1 LEKPGDNFL
10 MSTTWA
16 EVTCESPAELVDQL
30 ADFLVTLSGNGVCIE
45 NLNVDT
51 FSLEGLADAP
61 VKMVKTYMISDAAL
75 HDKIEAI
82 EAFMQDLL
90 SSYPDFQFHPPKLFF
105 LHEEDWANNW
115 KQYFKPSR
123 IGRRIVIKPTWE
135 EWDAAED
142 AIILEIDPGM
152 AFGTGTHP
160 TSRLCLESM
169 ERIYFREVP
178 FDSSDFMILHSDF
191 LDVGTGSGIL
201 AIAAAKFG
209 AERIVALD
217 IDPKAVI
224 IAEQNLVLNH
234 VRDIVSL
241 STDPIREITGS
252 FAVIAANILA
262 EDLVRMAGDLAAKLR
277 KGGFL
282 ILSGILTEKEGVVFD
297 GFAGF
302 PLTPVETTREGEWSC
317 ITFRLES

>member
-1 LEKPGDNFL
+1 
-10 MSTTWA
+10 MSITWA
-16 EVTCESPAELVDQL
+16 EVTCESPAELVEQL

-51 FSLEGLADAP
+51 FSLEELADAP
-61 VKMVKTYMISDAAL
+61 VKMVKTYFISDAAL
-75 HDKIEAI
+75 QNKIDTIEAY
-82 EAFMQDLL
+82 MQKLL
-90 SSYPDFQFHPPKLFF
+90 CTYPGFALHPPEVFF
-105 LHEEDWANNW
+105 LQEEDWANNW
-115 KQYFKPSR
+115 KKHFKPSR

-135 EWDAAED
+135 EWDAAEG
-142 AIILEIDPGM
+142 AIILVIDPGM

-160 TSRLCLESM
+160 TSRLCLETI
-169 ERIYFREVP
+169 ERIYFREAP
-178 FDSSDFMILHSDF
+178 FNSSDIMTHCDF

-217 IDPKAVI
+217 IDPKAVS
-224 IAEQNLVLNH
+224 IAEQNLELNH

-241 STDPIREITGS
+241 STAPLSEITGS

-262 EDLVRMAGDLAAKLR
+262 EELVRMAKDLVGKLR

-282 ILSGILTEKEGVVFD
+282 ILSGILTEKEGAVIN

-302 PLTPVETTREGEWSC
+302 PLKLVETTREGEWSC
-317 ITFRLES
+317 ITFRLEM

>member
-1 LEKPGDNFL
+1 

-16 EVTCESPAELVDQL
+16 EVTCESPAELVEQL

-45 NLNVDT
+45 NLDVDT
-51 FSLEGLADAP
+51 FSLEELPDAP
-61 VKMVKTYMISDAAL
+61 VKMVKTYLICDAAL
-75 HDKIEAI
+75 QEKIDAI
-82 EAFMQDLL
+82 EVYLKKLL
-90 SSYPDFQFHPPKLFF
+90 CSWPDFVSHPPKLSF
-105 LHEEDWANNW
+105 LQEEDWANNW
-115 KQYFKPSR
+115 KKHFRPSR
-123 IGRRIVIKPTWE
+123 IGRRIIIKPTWE
-135 EWDAAED
+135 ECASSED

-160 TSRLCLESM
+160 TSRLCLETM
-169 ERIYFREVP
+169 ERIYFRETP
-178 FDSSDFMILHSDF
+178 FNSSDILPHNDF

-217 IDPKAVI
+217 IDPKAVG
-224 IAEQNLVLNH
+224 IAEQNLELNQ

-241 STDPIREITGS
+241 STTPLREITGS

-262 EDLVRMAGDLAAKLR
+262 EDLVRMAGDLVGKLR

-282 ILSGILTEKEGVVFD
+282 VLSGILAEKEDVVFA

-302 PLTPVETTREGEWSC
+302 PLNLVETTRESEWSC
-317 ITFRLES
+317 ITFRREM